1 MSFATDLL
9 SGLTGFRD
17 HLVTSVEKAAE
28 PVLAA
33 VEGHIERLV
42 PLVHT
47 NVLGAEAEARSIL
60 HELYSAVAGEV
71 KAEVTPAAEPAPA
84 PVEEPA
90 PADPA
95 PVAE

>member
-17 HLVTSVEKAAE
+17 HLVTAAEKAAE

-33 VEGHIERLV
+33 VEGHLSRLA

-47 NVLGAEAEARSIL
+47 NVLAAEAEARSIL
-60 HELYSAVAGEV
+60 HELYGSVEAEV
-71 KAEVTPAAEPAPA
+71 KAEVETPAAEPAPA
-84 PVEEPA
+84 
-90 PADPA
+90 
-95 PVAE
+95 AE